1 MSGYCQP
8 RITSR
13 HTRRG
18 PGISAE
24 NSLGQTGATAMSSN
38 VLASL
43 VTDETKREHRAKWLV
58 YAGGYGQRLV
68 KIPHTASMRGHWPGY
83 DSSAP
88 TAGLPRPVA
97 PSRHGLPRH

>member
-43 VTDETKREHRAKWLV
+43 VTDLL
-58 YAGGYGQRLV
+58 YAVADPRIRLE
-68 KIPHTASMRGHWPGY
+68 AR
-83 DSSAP
+83 
-88 TAGLPRPVA
+88 
-97 PSRHGLPRH
+97 